1 MNNSS
6 LSKSVAWYGFGNL
19 FIRSLSF
26 ILLPLYSNLISTEEF
41 GDFALLMSVYAIGV
55 VLYQFGMQSALNKFF
70 IEEKSE
76 DKKKLIFSSVFNSIL
91 LLGIIFTII
100 LWFTAPQ
107 FSLLIFDSTKFSYLL
122 ILIVITILIE
132 TLTFFILFLLKTK
145 ELAKRAVT
153 YTIIG
158 GITNLFL
165 NIILVYQYR
174 LGVPG
179 IILSQLVAGAI
190 LLFLLINVIREDYIP
205 KIDGEIFKAIFKFS
219 SPLLLANL
227 LTAGVNVADRFIL
240 NNLMGRDEV
249 GIYSF
254 SYRIAI
260 IMNVFVASFSTA
272 WNPHSLNL
280 FYSNDYKQ
288 AFGKTLTKLIAL
300 SCVLLLIVSLFARHL
315 FDLYLFNIAIFNPAY
330 KAGVVIIP
338 LVMIGYIFSGISTF
352 YTVYPYVSNK
362 TFHFLISDAI
372 AFSTNIILNFILIPR
387 IGLLGAAFATA
398 IGFLC
403 GAAYLFF
410 ISRAEIKIEYQTKDL
425 LIIIIVALGILFIGL
440 NIKNLFVDIFLI
452 LVYLVTLHYFAKIKI
467 NQIFKFSQN

>member
-260 IMNVFVASFSTA
+260 VMNVFVASFSTA

-410 ISRAEIKIEYQTKDL
+410 ISRAEIKIEYQTRDL

-467 NQIFKFSQN
+467 NQIFKFS